1 MTSIGIS
8 PDALIGSL
16 TVGQMDQFL
25 AHLESQLEAAPAAQ
39 AIRAFL
45 EGVPEEKRPEIPRLL
60 ALLTP
65 AQRRRF
71 LGA

>member
-1 MTSIGIS
+1 M
-8 PDALIGSL
+8 
-16 TVGQMDQFL
+16 GQVDQWL
-25 AHLESQLEAAPAAQ
+25 AHLESRPETAPAAQ

-45 EGVPEEKRPEIPRLL
+45 EGVPPEKRPEIPRLL

-65 AQRRRF
+65 EQRRRF

>member
-1 MTSIGIS
+1 
-8 PDALIGSL
+8 
-16 TVGQMDQFL
+16 VGQVDQWL
-25 AHLESQLEAAPAAQ
+25 AHLESRPETAPAAQ

-45 EGVPEEKRPEIPRLL
+45 EGVPPEKRPEIPRLL

-65 AQRRRF
+65 EQRRRF